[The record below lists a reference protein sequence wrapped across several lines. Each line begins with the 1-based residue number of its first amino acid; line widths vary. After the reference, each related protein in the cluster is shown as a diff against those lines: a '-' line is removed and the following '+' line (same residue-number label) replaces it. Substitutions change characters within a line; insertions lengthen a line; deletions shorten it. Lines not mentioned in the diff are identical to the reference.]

1 MNWFRFNIIE
11 FSQQQFTSY
20 LAGSKKNQ
28 LEISSFV

>member
-20 LAGSKKNQ
+20 LAGSPKKIK
-28 LEISSFV
+28 LK